1 MIDIYLINVRTA
13 TERREFQEN
22 QLKQLD
28 LGYTLIE
35 AVTTDDISDDL
46 YQKHYYDWQRPMRVT
61 EVACYYS
68 HRKVW
73 EIIKQKQ
80 RPALILEDDVLL
92 SKETPSILK
101 KIEQV
106 FLPNMELIVLENRNR
121 KKWVQKHKEAMDDKN
136 ALVQLVQDR
145 TGAAAYIL
153 WPNGAQKIL
162 EHAEKSGI
170 SLADAHIFSCPD
182 LKKYQLEPAAAV
194 QLDCCGAYGIE
205 RNTQQHSASVSS
217 VGAQKKPP
225 REPIFY
231 FKRATAQLWLG
242 IQAAY
247 FSCLYEKRNIAI
259 NREDFT

>member
-13 TERREFQEN
+13 TERREFQEK

-28 LGYTLIE
+28 LNYTLIE
-35 AVTTDDISDDL
+35 AVTTDDISEDL

-68 HRKVW
+68 HRKAW
-73 EIIKQKQ
+73 EIIKQNK

-92 SKETPSILK
+92 SKETPSTLK

-106 FLPNMELIVLENRNR
+106 PLSNIELIVLENRNR
-121 KKWVQKHKEAMDDKN
+121 KKWVQKHKETIDDKN

-153 WPNGAQKIL
+153 WPDGAQKIL

-170 SLADAHIFSCPD
+170 SLADAHIFSCPS

-194 QLDCCGAYGIE
+194 QLDCCSAYGIE
-205 RNTQQHSASVSS
+205 KNTQQYSASISS

-225 REPIFY
+225 RELIFY

-242 IQAAY
+242 IQAIW
-247 FSCLYEKRNIAI
+247 FFFLYEKRNIAI
-259 NREDFT
+259 NKEDFT